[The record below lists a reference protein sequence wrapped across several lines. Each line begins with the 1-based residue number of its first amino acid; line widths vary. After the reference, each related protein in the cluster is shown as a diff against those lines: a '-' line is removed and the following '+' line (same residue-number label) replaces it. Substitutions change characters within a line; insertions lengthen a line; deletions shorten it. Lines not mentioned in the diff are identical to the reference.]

1 MQTTFGILLTQIR
14 RKKMSYNLGAGTS
27 GAAAGLAAGAT
38 LGPWGALA
46 GGAIGAL
53 GGFGNKS
60 SGLSAKQQI
69 YLSAVQNQIEEN
81 RMKNAHQ
88 WEAEDLRKAGFNPA
102 LTAAGNS
109 SGSIAGSTPE
119 AGAIMANMANN
130 LMNESEGNANRYLQS
145 AKNAMDFFNQVRTI
159 EKDGELKDAQI
170 NNTDADTA
178 AKILNNSIIKKYG
191 SKQAKEQL
199 ANTVLMGQEIKA
211 NTASKTAEAES
222 INQTIREREPMV
234 MQEENYGKFLRKHPK
249 IATAINTVNRVA
261 EIGGNIMGVA
271 GKAYMPFA
279 AAKAA
284 KNFRPNI
291 EINTYD
297 KRGELSGT
305 KTIRRKK

>member
-1 MQTTFGILLTQIR
+1 
-14 RKKMSYNLGAGTS
+14 MSYNLGAGTS
-27 GAAAGLAAGAT
+27 GAVAGLAAGAK
-38 LGPWGALA
+38 LGPWGAAA

-53 GGFGNKS
+53 GGLGNKS

-69 YLSAVQNQIEEN
+69 YLSAIQNQIEEN

-109 SGSIAGSTPE
+109 SGSIAGSTPG

-130 LMNESEGNANRYLQS
+130 LLNKSEGNANRYLQS
-145 AKNAMDFFNQVRTI
+145 AKNAMDFFNNLRSI
-159 EKDGELKDAQI
+159 EKDAELKDAQI
-170 NNTDADTA
+170 ENTDADTGG
-178 AKILNNSIIKKYG
+178 KILNNRLIEKYG
-191 SKQAKEQL
+191 SPKAKQDL
-199 ANTVLMGQEIKA
+199 ANAMLYGEEIKA
-211 NTASKTAEAES
+211 NTAAKTAETES
-222 INQTIREREPMV
+222 IYQTIREREPEV
-234 MQEENYGKFLRKHPK
+234 VQEENYGKFLKKHPR